1 MALTETKQKQ
11 LIEEIVILANELM
24 SEWAA
29 ARNKQRKF
37 ILAYVSNGFINGSD
51 AAKEA
56 GYSAKTSNTIASNML
71 TGMKK
76 YEHIPP
82 VIAKL
87 KNAYEERATELSIAT
102 GTEVLQ
108 YLTEIMRGEHTEQTL
123 IGLGELGQ
131 EITDIDVGAKD
142 RIKAAELL
150 GKRHAL
156 FTDKVDLNAT
166 GDIVVKVG
174 DWDEDEEET

>member
-1 MALTETKQKQ
+1 MR
-11 LIEEIVILANELM
+11 
-24 SEWAA
+24 EWPP

-37 ILAYVSNGFINGSD
+37 ILAYIANGFINGSE
-51 AAKEA
+51 AAKKS
-56 GYSAKTSNTIASNML
+56 GYSAKTANTIASNML
-71 TGMKK
+71 TGVKK

-87 KNAYEERATELSIAT
+87 RAAYDERTTELSIAS

-108 YLTEIMRGEHTEQTL
+108 YLTSVMEGKQKEQTI
-123 IGLGELGQ
+123 IGVGEGAQ
-131 EITDIDVGAKD
+131 GIIDIDVGAKD

-156 FTDKVDLNAT
+156 FTDKVDLNT

-174 DWDEDEEET
+174 EWDADEEET